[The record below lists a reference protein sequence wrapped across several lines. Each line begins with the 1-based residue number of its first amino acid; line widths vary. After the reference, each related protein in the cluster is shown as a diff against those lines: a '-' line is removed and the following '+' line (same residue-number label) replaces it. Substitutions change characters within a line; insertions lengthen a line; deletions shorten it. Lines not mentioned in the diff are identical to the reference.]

1 MDWSFFHNLGSR
13 CKIRIDFF
21 GYSICIINRIYFVSY
36 LSYLVCDLKKSL
48 RRFQVITNLINF
60 RLAFRN
66 ISSKQSSLPSM
77 SSTRRLVYQ
86 GIIYRFKFLL
96 IATFVCASAT
106 VVAYLMGQVI
116 YLFFNCYPI
125 VNLSVLL

>member
-1 MDWSFFHNLGSR
+1 MQ
-13 CKIRIDFF
+13 
-21 GYSICIINRIYFVSY
+21 
-36 LSYLVCDLKKSL
+36 LKEKSL

>member
-1 MDWSFFHNLGSR
+1 M
-13 CKIRIDFF
+13 
-21 GYSICIINRIYFVSY
+21 
-36 LSYLVCDLKKSL
+36 
-48 RRFQVITNLINF
+48 TNF

-125 VNLSVLL
+125 VNLSVLLTSGNR

>member
-1 MDWSFFHNLGSR
+1 MQ
-13 CKIRIDFF
+13 
-21 GYSICIINRIYFVSY
+21 
-36 LSYLVCDLKKSL
+36 LKEKSL
-48 RRFQVITNLINF
+48 KRFEIITNWINF

-106 VVAYLMGQVI
+106 VAAYLMGQVI
-116 YLFFNCYPI
+116 YLFFNCYSI
-125 VNLSVLL
+125 VS